1 MANIYK
7 TPQTELAKTQ
17 LRKMLKPGCTV
28 FTILNHC
35 SASGMSRSISLVISD
50 KKDGILKLDYLAA
63 QALGYTLD
71 NKRGGLKVSGCGMD
85 MGFSLVYNLG
95 MVLWPEGT
103 KKPHGVRNGE
113 PDSSGG
119 YALKHK
125 WI

>member
-1 MANIYK
+1 MNNISK
-7 TPQTELAKTQ
+7 TLQTELAKTQ
-17 LRKMLKPGCTV
+17 LRKMLKPGRTV

-50 KKDGILKLDYLAA
+50 KKDGIFRLDYLVAP
-63 QALGYTLD
+63 ALGYTLD
-71 NKRGGLKVSGCGMD
+71 IKKGGLKVSGCGMD

-103 KKPHGVRNGE
+103 KKPHVARNGE
-113 PDSSGG
+113 PGSSGG